1 MSTEKHAGDEEV
13 RGPLTGIRVI
23 EMGTMIAGPVV
34 ATLLADFGAEVIK
47 IEHPE
52 GGDPIRNIGPFVNGE
67 SLWWNVEGRN
77 KRSITI
83 DLHLPAGQSLVRDL
97 VLGSDLVVENFR
109 PGTMDKW
116 NLSYGDLSKVNPRLV
131 MLSVSGYGQTGP
143 YAQRPAYDRIALA
156 FAGMLNMTGFP
167 DRPPL
172 RPGTAMADYQSALYG
187 AFAAMVAL
195 FNRDAKSGTGQHID
209 LSLYESIFRF
219 TDVMLTAYDKVG
231 AKRERRG
238 NEHFAAAPGDHFP
251 TRDGKFVALTV
262 SNNAVFARL
271 CRAIGQTGLIEDPRF
286 SSHTLRAAHLQEIN
300 SVVADWISAVSHD
313 ELRAAFD
320 AEGVA
325 YSFVYTVEDILNDP
339 HYQARESFV
348 TVDHPRM
355 GPLKM
360 QGVMPRM
367 TGTPSSRIRIA
378 PELGSDTDEILKS
391 LLGLTVG
398 EIAALRSDGVC

>member
-1 MSTEKHAGDEEV
+1 MTRSRIPTNKEV

-23 EMGTMIAGPVV
+23 ELGTMVAGPVV
-34 ATLLADFGAEVIK
+34 CTLLADFGAEVIK
-47 IEHPE
+47 IEQPA

-77 KRSITI
+77 KKSVTV
-83 DLHLPAGQSLVRDL
+83 DLRRPAGQQLVREL
-97 VLGSDLVVENFR
+97 VGQADLVVENFR

-116 NLSYGDLSKVNPRLV
+116 NLGYGALSELNPRIV

-187 AFAAMVAL
+187 AFASMVAL
-195 FNRDAKSGTGQHID
+195 FHRDTRAGRGQHID

-231 AKRERRG
+231 TRRERSG

-251 TRDGKFVALTV
+251 TRDGRFVALSV
-262 SNNAVFARL
+262 SNNAVFARV
-271 CRAIGQTGLIEDPRF
+271 CRAIGQPGLIDDPRF
-286 SSHTLRAAHLQEIN
+286 TNHTLRFTNLREIN
-300 SVVADWISAVSHD
+300 GIVGRWIASVSH
-313 ELRAAFD
+313 EALEAAFD

-325 YSFVYTVEDILNDP
+325 YSFVYSVGDILDDP

-355 GPLKM
+355 GPIKM
-360 QGVMPRM
+360 QGVLPRM
-367 TGTPSSRIRIA
+367 KGTPSSPIRVA
-378 PELGSDTDEILKS
+378 PELGIDTDDVLS
-391 LLGLTVG
+391 TLLDRTPE
-398 EIAALRSDGVC
+398 EIAALRSEGVC